1 MRSRDCTRRPVIVR
15 PLWIFFGLVSLVPA
29 QGTQPAPAGDPPPA
43 VRQVPQPAAADQA
56 AEVQAPDARAP
67 DAKAA
72 ARGEG
77 EAAKAG
83 KMALGTLLADG
94 KVRCWPTDISPTY
107 EDAFAKGTVVGVG
120 RSEGGFRQVVLPLG
134 PAGYVH
140 KKYASEPKDGGPK
153 DGAAKDGAAK
163 DGKVADGK
171 IVNGK
176 IVTRGKAV
184 AFRYRPKAD
193 EPPVKTLTE
202 GTELFVLGE
211 QDNWWRVRNPAIEC
225 WLPEADV
232 QAFENPPETMAKAWA
247 ELQKTQGGEVQA
259 WVAAVEKKKEEARLD
274 DERSQQLL
282 ALQEQF
288 GKELEK
294 PLGQQGLDALAVA
307 TEELL
312 QGLPENSA
320 VRPGATTLKERIARQ
335 KWVVEATAVRDAV
348 PVPIKD
354 LPQPTPD
361 VRDPLERFQAVGFLR
376 WEKPLAGPGQ
386 FVIEKGGARMYVVTC
401 NSGRYDLPLFVDRE
415 VGLIGSR
422 RHTEG
427 LRVLDVERIE
437 VLAALSSR

>member
-1 MRSRDCTRRPVIVR
+1 MHSRIWHSRDCTRRPVSAV

-29 QGTQPAPAGDPPPA
+29 QGTPPAPAADAPPA
-43 VRQVPQPAAADQA
+43 APQAPAAANADGGA
-56 AEVQAPDARAP
+56 KGEADA
-67 DAKAA
+67 AKAA
-72 ARGEG
+72 
-77 EAAKAG
+77 

-94 KVRCWPTDISPTY
+94 SKVRCWPTDHSPTY
-107 EDAFAKGTVVGVG
+107 EDAFAKGAVVGIG

-140 KKYASEPKDGGPK
+140 KKYASEPKDGKADKIAP
-153 DGAAKDGAAK
+153 
-163 DGKVADGK
+163 GKV
-171 IVNGK
+171 
-176 IVTRGKAV
+176 VTTGKAV

-193 EPPVKTLTE
+193 EPPVASLAE

-211 QDNWWRVRNPAIEC
+211 QENWWRVRNPAIEC

-232 QAFENPPETMAKAWA
+232 QAFENPPDTMVKAWA
-247 ELQKTQGGEVQA
+247 ELQKTQNGEVQA
-259 WVAAVEKKKEEARLD
+259 WLAGVEKKKEEARLD
-274 DERSQQLL
+274 EERTKQLL

-294 PLGQQGLDALAVA
+294 PLGQQGLDALALA
-307 TEELL
+307 TDELL
-312 QGLPENSA
+312 QGLPETSA
-320 VRPGATTLKERIARQ
+320 ARPGATALKERIARQ

-354 LPQPTPD
+354 LAQPTPD
-361 VRDPLERFQAVGFLR
+361 VRDPLERFTSVGYLR
-376 WEKPLAGPGQ
+376 WEKPLAGIGQ
-386 FVIEKGGARMYVVTC
+386 FVIEKGGQRMYVVTC

-437 VLAALSSR
+437 VLAALQSR